1 MMVYM
6 KILYTFSFACIR
18 CSRTKRQKNRVKRI
32 VYTLPFAAHADEA
45 SLSSIPMFCS
55 FSPNTQQW

>member
-6 KILYTFSFACIR
+6 KIQYTFSFARIR

-32 VYTLPFAAHADEA
+32 VYTLPFAA
-45 SLSSIPMFCS
+45 C
-55 FSPNTQQW
+55 